1 MKVNESI
8 SPSVFKNLAI
18 VIGLFIVFS
27 VWQAVNA
34 KIADLRYQPVQGESF
49 SSGGESEKMDLK
61 SLPIVVAQSQNTDK
75 SIGGKTADDMAIEAA
90 FKVPEFSEAEAEVE
104 VATQAPKITNAERLF
119 VMYRPAVGAVS
130 LRGAVINGVFWK
142 TGESLESMPIN
153 LDDGQIV
160 FPVLSRVTRT
170 NAVLSV
176 GGEKLTLPFERF

>member
-49 SSGGESEKMDLK
+49 SSGGASEKIDLK

-90 FKVPEFSEAEAEVE
+90 FKVPEFSEVEVE

-160 FPVLSRVTRT
+160 FPVLSGVTRT